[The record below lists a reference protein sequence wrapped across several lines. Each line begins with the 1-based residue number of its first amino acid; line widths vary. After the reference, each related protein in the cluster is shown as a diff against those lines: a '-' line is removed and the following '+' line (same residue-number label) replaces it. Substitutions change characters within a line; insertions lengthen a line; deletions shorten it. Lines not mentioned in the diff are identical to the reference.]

1 MMMNMRFGGLP
12 RYPELER
19 LICAAVSNQRF
30 ANQLLTAPEAAL
42 EVSAH
47 GHKLSPAERAIVAS
61 INGAKDIYDFA
72 ARLHAKVQQP
82 G

>member
-1 MMMNMRFGGLP
+1 MMFKRAGADR

-30 ANQLLTAPEAAL
+30 ATDLVAAPADAL
-42 EVSAH
+42 DKSGH
-47 GHKLSPAERAIVAS
+47 GRTLSPAERALVIS
-61 INGAKDIYDFA
+61 INGATDIHDFA
-72 ARLHAKVQQP
+72 ARLHDRVQQP